1 MDFDELN
8 QKESQYKSN
17 IISVNEQTAEQL
29 QINSQILFAN
39 QQFKSSIKKKNREN
53 FEMERKIEIYN
64 KYFFQA

>member
-64 KYFFQA
+64 KYFFQD